1 MHCNQIIFSFHT
13 GLIFIGVYR
22 LIIRKLIYSAPSLN
36 RHLLCSRQFGSF
48 KMVKTNP
55 IVIFRLPMIPT
66 DHFHPNAGLFG
77 ILRKSVI
84 LPLPPVNLVIPSPIR
99 TSWDTAEVSVSL
111 FGAPKH
117 LWFSILVGTIHG
129 FHNGSVDHSHRNST
143 RWNCIVG
150 NHESYKQCLQEKL
163 CKAEQDC
170 YAIVIAFYCS
180 FSQRC
185 QAIFQ
190 KVMILQLRVFTIY
203 FISNHIKTLFYQC
216 LLLRELFS

>member
-1 MHCNQIIFSFHT
+1 
-13 GLIFIGVYR
+13 
-22 LIIRKLIYSAPSLN
+22 
-36 RHLLCSRQFGSF
+36 
-48 KMVKTNP
+48 MVRTNP

-84 LPLPPVNLVIPSPIR
+84 WPLPSVNFVISSLIW
-99 TSWDTAEVSVSL
+99 TSWDTAEVSVSF

-117 LWFSILVGTIHG
+117 LWFCILVGAIHR
-129 FHNGSVDHSHRNST
+129 FHDGSVNHSNRNSARP

-170 YAIVIAFYCS
+170 YAIVIAFDCS
-180 FSQRC
+180 FS
-185 QAIFQ
+185 
-190 KVMILQLRVFTIY
+190 
-203 FISNHIKTLFYQC
+203 
-216 LLLRELFS
+216 